1 MPFISQVATG
11 VREQLRVFGGD
22 YDTLDGTGIRDY
34 LHVCDLADGHVAA
47 LDYLDQCDGVEAFNL
62 GTGNGVSVLELV
74 SAFEEAS
81 GQKIP
86 YQIVDRRAGDV
97 ATSFADAS
105 RASDLMNWSTKRGV
119 PEMCE
124 DAWNWVR
131 PKN

>member
-1 MPFISQVATG
+1 MATWPHLTIL
-11 VREQLRVFGGD
+11 VN
-22 YDTLDGTGIRDY
+22 
-34 LHVCDLADGHVAA
+34 
-47 LDYLDQCDGVEAFNL
+47 CDGVEAFNL

-105 RASDLMNWSTKRGV
+105 RASDLMNWSPKEACG
-119 PEMCE
+119 
-124 DAWNWVR
+124 DVR
-131 PKN
+131 RCVELGEPQKLS